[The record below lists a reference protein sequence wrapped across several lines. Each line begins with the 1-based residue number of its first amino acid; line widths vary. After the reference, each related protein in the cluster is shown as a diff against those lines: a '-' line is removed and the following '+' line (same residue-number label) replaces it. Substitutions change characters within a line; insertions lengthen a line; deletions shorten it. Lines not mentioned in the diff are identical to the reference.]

1 MIGREDQMYR
11 FSRRAA
17 ALLALSAL
25 TLSAMTLAA
34 CQQKAA
40 APAVTADE
48 MTLGNPQAKVTVVE
62 YASAGCP
69 FCARF
74 NIEQFPAFRTKYID
88 TGKVHYVFR
97 EVLVGGG
104 SEIALGAAG
113 FLTARCAGKD
123 KYFTVL
129 DQVFR
134 AQEQIY
140 RSGDIK
146 AGLLPIA
153 KANGLSEKQFE
164 ACIDDEA
171 AINAMNA
178 RSEKAGQAG
187 VAATPTFFINGKK
200 TFEGVPTPEQLDAA
214 IQAALA

>member
-1 MIGREDQMYR
+1 MGH
-11 FSRRAA
+11 FSRRAVAVVAFA
-17 ALLALSAL
+17 AL
-25 TLSAMTLAA
+25 LAA
-34 CQQKAA
+34 CQQKAS

-48 MTLGNPQAKVTVVE
+48 MSLGNPQAKVTVVE

-74 NIEQFPAFRTKYID
+74 NNEEFPAFKAKYID

-97 EVLVGGG
+97 EMLVGGG
-104 SEIALGAAG
+104 PEIALGAAG

-129 DQVFR
+129 DQVFHN
-134 AQEQIY
+134 QEQIY

-153 KANGLSEKQFE
+153 KANGLSDKQFD
-164 ACIDDEA
+164 ACVSDETA
-171 AINAMNA
+171 LNALNA
-178 RSEKAGQAG
+178 RSEKAGQDG
-187 VAATPTFFINGKK
+187 VGSTPTFIINGKK
-200 TFEGVPTPEQLDAA
+200 AFEGVPTPEQLDAA
-214 IQAALA
+214 VQAAA

>member
-1 MIGREDQMYR
+1 ML
-11 FSRRAA
+11 SRRFLVAAVAMA
-17 ALLALSAL
+17 ALSLAGCNKGGKGG
-25 TLSAMTLAA
+25 AA
-34 CQQKAA
+34 EG
-40 APAVTADE
+40 D
-48 MTLGNPQAKVTVVE
+48 MSLGNPNAKVQVVE
-62 YASAGCP
+62 YASASCSH
-69 FCARF
+69 CARF
-74 NIEQFPAFRTKYID
+74 NNTVFPAFKAKYID

-104 SEIALGAAG
+104 SEIAMGAAG

-129 DQVFR
+129 DQVFKD
-134 AQEQIY
+134 QEQIY

-164 ACIDDEA
+164 ACVNDEA

-178 RSEKAGQAG
+178 RSEKAGQDG
-187 VAATPTFFINGKK
+187 VVATPTFFINGKK
-200 TFEGVPTPEQLDAA
+200 AFEGVPTPAQLDAA
-214 IQAALA
+214 VQAAS

>member
-1 MIGREDQMYR
+1 MHR

-17 ALLALSAL
+17 AVLALGAL
-25 TLSAMTLAA
+25 ALAA

-48 MTLGNPQAKVTVVE
+48 MSLGNPQAKVTVVE

-69 FCARF
+69 FCAHF
-74 NIEQFPAFRTKYID
+74 NNDVFPAFKAKYVD

-97 EVLVGGG
+97 EMLVGGG
-104 SEIALGAAG
+104 PEIALGAAG

-129 DQVFR
+129 DRIFHD
-134 AQEQIY
+134 QEQIY

-153 KANGLSEKQFE
+153 KANGISDKQFD
-164 ACIDDEA
+164 ACVSDEA
-171 AINAMNA
+171 SLNALNA
-178 RSEKAGQAG
+178 RSEKATQDG
-187 VAATPTFFINGKK
+187 VGSTPTFIINGRKA
-200 TFEGVPTPEQLDAA
+200 FEGVPTPEQLSAA
-214 IQAALA
+214 VEAAA

>member
-1 MIGREDQMYR
+1 MTRS
-11 FSRRAA
+11 SRIAA
-17 ALLALSAL
+17 IALSAL
-25 TLSAMTLAA
+25 VLVA

-40 APAVTADE
+40 VAPAADDE
-48 MTLGNPQAKVTVVE
+48 MSLGNPQAKVTVVE

-69 FCARF
+69 FCAHF
-74 NIEQFPAFRTKYID
+74 DTDVFPVFKAKYVD
-88 TGKVHYVFR
+88 TGKVRYVFR

-129 DQVFR
+129 DQVFHN
-134 AQEQIY
+134 QDQIY

-153 KANGLSEKQFE
+153 RANGLSDKQFE
-164 ACIDDEA
+164 ACVNDET
-171 AINAMNA
+171 AINALNA

-187 VAATPTFFINGKK
+187 VNSTPTFFINGKK
-200 TFEGVPTPEQLDAA
+200 AFEGAPTAEQLAAAVDAA
-214 IQAALA
+214 G

>member
-1 MIGREDQMYR
+1 MHRY
-11 FSRRAA
+11 SRRAA
-17 ALLALSAL
+17 AFLALSVLA
-25 TLSAMTLAA
+25 LAA

-40 APAVTADE
+40 VAPAEGDE
-48 MTLGNPQAKVTVVE
+48 MTLGDPKAKVTVVE

-74 NIEQFPAFRTKYID
+74 STDVFPAFKTKYVD

-129 DQVFR
+129 EQVFR
-134 AQEQIY
+134 DQDQIY
-140 RSGDIK
+140 KSGDIK

-153 KANGLSEKQFE
+153 KANGLSDKQFE
-164 ACIDDEA
+164 ACVNDEA
-171 AINAMNA
+171 AINAVNA
-178 RSEKAGQAG
+178 RSEKASQEG
-187 VAATPTFFINGKK
+187 VNSTPTFFINGKK
-200 TFEGVPTPEQLDAA
+200 AFEGVPTPAQLNAA
-214 IQAALA
+214 IAEAS

>member
-1 MIGREDQMYR
+1 MHR
-11 FSRRAA
+11 FSRRAV
-17 ALLALSAL
+17 ALLALA
-25 TLSAMTLAA
+25 AFALAA
-34 CQQKAA
+34 CQQKAS

-48 MTLGNPQAKVTVVE
+48 MSLGNPQAKVTVVE

-74 NIEQFPAFRTKYID
+74 NNEVFPAFKTKYID

-97 EVLVGGG
+97 EMLVGGG
-104 SEIALGAAG
+104 PEIALGAAG

-129 DQVFR
+129 DQVFHD
-134 AQEQIY
+134 QDQIY

-153 KANGLSEKQFE
+153 KANGLSDKQFD
-164 ACIDDEA
+164 ACVSDETA
-171 AINAMNA
+171 LNALNA
-178 RSEKAGQAG
+178 RSEKADKDGIG
-187 VAATPTFFINGKK
+187 STPTFIINGKK
-200 TFEGVPTPEQLDAA
+200 AFEGVPTPEQLDAA
-214 IQAALA
+214 VQAAS

>member
-1 MIGREDQMYR
+1 MIRS
-11 FSRRAA
+11 SRIVAI
-17 ALLALSAL
+17 ALSSLA
-25 TLSAMTLAA
+25 LAA

-40 APAVTADE
+40 VAPATADE
-48 MTLGNPQAKVTVVE
+48 MSMGDPKAKVTLTE

-74 NIEQFPAFRTKYID
+74 TNEQFPAFKAKYID

-104 SEIALGAAG
+104 SEIAMGAAG

-129 DQVFR
+129 EQVFK
-134 AQEQIY
+134 AQDQIY

-146 AGLLPIA
+146 AGLEPIA
-153 KANGLSEKQFE
+153 KANGLSDKQFE
-164 ACIDDEA
+164 ACINDEA

-178 RSEKAGQAG
+178 RSEKAGQDG
-187 VAATPTFFINGKK
+187 VVATPTFFINGKK

-214 IQAALA
+214 IQAAS

>member
-1 MIGREDQMYR
+1 MTRS
-11 FSRRAA
+11 SRIAA
-17 ALLALSAL
+17 IALSAL
-25 TLSAMTLAA
+25 VLVA

-40 APAVTADE
+40 VAPAADDE
-48 MTLGNPQAKVTVVE
+48 MSLGNPQAKVTVVE

-69 FCARF
+69 FCAHF
-74 NIEQFPAFRTKYID
+74 DTDVFPVFKAKYVD
-88 TGKVHYVFR
+88 TGKVRYVFR

-129 DQVFR
+129 DQVFHN
-134 AQEQIY
+134 QDQIY

-153 KANGLSEKQFE
+153 RANGLSDKQFE
-164 ACIDDEA
+164 ACVNDET
-171 AINAMNA
+171 AINALNA
-178 RSEKAGQAG
+178 RSERAGQAG
-187 VAATPTFFINGKK
+187 VNSTPTFFINGKK
-200 TFEGVPTPEQLDAA
+200 AFEGAPTAEQLAAAVDAA
-214 IQAALA
+214 G

>member
-1 MIGREDQMYR
+1 MA
-11 FSRRAA
+11 RRTVIA
-17 ALLALSAL
+17 LALVAL
-25 TLSAMTLAA
+25 TLAA

-48 MTLGNPQAKVTVVE
+48 MSLGDPKAKVTVVE

-74 NIEQFPAFRTKYID
+74 NNEVFPGFKAKFID

-97 EVLVGGG
+97 EMLVGAGP
-104 SEIALGAAG
+104 EVALGAAG
-113 FLTARCAGKD
+113 FLTARCAGQD

-129 DQVFR
+129 DQVFKD
-134 AQEQIY
+134 QEQIY

-153 KANGLSEKQFE
+153 KANGISDKQFD
-164 ACIDDEA
+164 ACVSDEA
-171 AINAMNA
+171 ALNALNA
-178 RSEKAGQAG
+178 RSEKAGQDG
-187 VAATPTFFINGKK
+187 IAATPSFIINGKK
-200 TFEGVPTPEQLDAA
+200 AFEGVPEPKQLEAA
-214 IQAALA
+214 IQAAEG

>member
-1 MIGREDQMYR
+1 MIRS
-11 FSRRAA
+11 SRIAA
-17 ALLALSAL
+17 IALSAL
-25 TLSAMTLAA
+25 ALAA

-40 APAVTADE
+40 VAPATADE
-48 MTLGNPQAKVTVVE
+48 MSLGNPQAKVTVVE

-74 NIEQFPAFRTKYID
+74 NNEQFPAFKSKYID
-88 TGKVHYVFR
+88 SGKVHYVFR

-104 SEIALGAAG
+104 SEIAMGAAG

-129 DQVFR
+129 DQVFKD
-134 AQEQIY
+134 QEQIY

-164 ACIDDEA
+164 TCINDEA

-178 RSEKAGQAG
+178 RSEKAGKDG
-187 VAATPTFFINGKK
+187 VAATPTFFVNGKK
-200 TFEGVPTPEQLDAA
+200 AFEGVPTPEQLDAA
-214 IQAALA
+214 IQAAS

>member
-1 MIGREDQMYR
+1 MIRS
-11 FSRRAA
+11 SRIAA
-17 ALLALSAL
+17 IALSAL
-25 TLSAMTLAA
+25 TLAA

-40 APAVTADE
+40 VTPASADE
-48 MTLGNPQAKVTVVE
+48 MSMGDPKAKVTVTE

-74 NIEQFPAFRTKYID
+74 NNDEFPAFKKKYID

-97 EVLVGGG
+97 EVLVGAG
-104 SEIALGAAG
+104 SEIAMGAAG

-129 DQVFR
+129 DQVFK
-134 AQEQIY
+134 AQDQIY

-146 AGLLPIA
+146 AGLEPIA
-153 KANGLSEKQFE
+153 KANGLSDKQFE
-164 ACIDDEA
+164 ACINDEA

-178 RSEKAGQAG
+178 RSEKAGQEG
-187 VAATPTFFINGKK
+187 VEATPTFFINGKK
-200 TFEGVPTPEQLDAA
+200 TFEGVPTPQQLDAA
-214 IQAALA
+214 VDAAS

>member
-1 MIGREDQMYR
+1 MLR

-17 ALLALSAL
+17 ALLSLAAL
-25 TLSAMTLAA
+25 TLAA
-34 CQQKAA
+34 CQQKTS
-40 APAVTADE
+40 APPVTADE
-48 MTLGNPQAKVTVVE
+48 MSLGNPQAKVTMVE

-74 NIEQFPAFRTKYID
+74 TNEQFPAFKTKYID

-97 EVLVGGG
+97 EMLVGGG
-104 SEIALGAAG
+104 PEIALGAAG

-129 DQVFR
+129 EQIFHD
-134 AQEQIY
+134 QEQIY

-153 KANGLSEKQFE
+153 KANGMDDKQFD
-164 ACIDDEA
+164 ACVSDETA
-171 AINAMNA
+171 LNALNA
-178 RSEKAGQAG
+178 RSEKATQDGIG
-187 VAATPTFFINGKK
+187 STPTFIINGKK
-200 TFEGVPTPEQLDAA
+200 AFEGVPTPEQLDAA
-214 IQAALA
+214 IQAAS

>member
-1 MIGREDQMYR
+1 MFRS
-11 FSRRAA
+11 SRIVAT
-17 ALLALSAL
+17 ALSAL
-25 TLSAMTLAA
+25 ALAA

-40 APAVTADE
+40 VAPASADE
-48 MTLGNPQAKVTVVE
+48 MSLGNPQAKVTVVE

-74 NIEQFPAFRTKYID
+74 NNEIFPAFKTKYVD

-97 EVLVGGG
+97 EVLVGAG

-134 AQEQIY
+134 DQDQIY
-140 RSGDIK
+140 KSGDIRS
-146 AGLLPIA
+146 GLLPIA
-153 KANGLSEKQFE
+153 KANGLSDKQFE
-164 ACIDDEA
+164 ACVNDET

-178 RSEKAGQAG
+178 RSEKAGQEG
-187 VAATPTFFINGKK
+187 VNSTPTFFVNGKK
-200 TFEGVPTPEQLDAA
+200 TFEGVPTAQQLDAA
-214 IQAALA
+214 VEAAS

>member
-1 MIGREDQMYR
+1 MLR
-11 FSRRAA
+11 FSRRAVSILALA
-17 ALLALSAL
+17 AL
-25 TLSAMTLAA
+25 TLAA
-34 CQQKAA
+34 CQQKAS

-48 MTLGNPQAKVTVVE
+48 MSLGNPQAKVTVVE

-74 NIEQFPAFRTKYID
+74 NNEEFPAFKAKYID

-97 EVLVGGG
+97 EMLVGGG
-104 SEIALGAAG
+104 PEIALGAAG

-129 DQVFR
+129 DQIFHD
-134 AQEQIY
+134 QDQIY

-153 KANGLSEKQFE
+153 KANGLNDKQFD
-164 ACIDDEA
+164 ACVSDETA
-171 AINAMNA
+171 LNALNA
-178 RSEKAGQAG
+178 RSEKAGQDG
-187 VAATPTFFINGKK
+187 VGSTPTFMINGKK
-200 TFEGVPTPEQLDAA
+200 AFEGVPTPEQLAAAVDAA
-214 IQAALA
+214 A

>member
-1 MIGREDQMYR
+1 MHR
-11 FSRRAA
+11 FSRRAV
-17 ALLALSAL
+17 ALLAL
-25 TLSAMTLAA
+25 TAMALAA

-40 APAVTADE
+40 VAPAAGDE
-48 MTLGNPQAKVTVVE
+48 MSLGNPQAKITVTE

-74 NIEQFPAFRTKYID
+74 NNEVFPGFKAKYVD

-123 KYFTVL
+123 KYFAVL
-129 DQVFR
+129 DQVFHD
-134 AQEQIY
+134 QEQIY
-140 RSGDIK
+140 KSGDIK

-153 KANGLSEKQFE
+153 KANGLSDKQFE
-164 ACIDDEA
+164 ACVNDEA
-171 AINAMNA
+171 AINALNA
-178 RSEKAGQAG
+178 RSEKAGEEG
-187 VAATPTFFINGKK
+187 VASTPTFFVNGKK
-200 TFEGVPTPEQLDAA
+200 TFEGTPTPEQLDAA
-214 IQAALA
+214 IAAAS